1 MRKITPAEKK
11 ACAKDARTFEKA
23 LRRACKK
30 DVDPEALYFK
40 VASLL
45 EELDNFIAA
54 YRGDAD
60 AKDEDLIAYET
71 AYRFATERASGGYCE

>member
-1 MRKITPAEKK
+1 MRKLTPDEKE
-11 ACAKDARTFEKA
+11 ACAKDARKFEMA

-30 DVDPEALYFK
+30 DVNPEALYFK

-54 YRGDAD
+54 YRDDAGVEND
-60 AKDEDLIAYET
+60 VFIADET